1 MCPPL
6 ETAEQLSA
14 LVGRRMLVAH
24 ITEPIGWHVGRVRF
38 SGVGTKWKKVCPTAN
53 FLIRYTKKETNGDM
67 TEGQEEARELS
78 VSNYG
83 RDEWWLLLD
92 AIEGASS

>member
-1 MCPPL
+1 MTIFEVHRTL
-6 ETAEQLSA
+6 QS
-14 LVGRRMLVAH
+14 
-24 ITEPIGWHVGRVRF
+24 
-38 SGVGTKWKKVCPTAN
+38 SGCGGART
-53 FLIRYTKKETNGDM
+53 
-67 TEGQEEARELS
+67 QEEARELS